1 MSQQKGAT
9 FIFAITLANVESIS
23 TTTES
28 IQSKTSI
35 SETIRKPPLVKAQTA
50 LKNQKNMAKNDFQY
64 GRWNSYTCSVAC
76 GTGIMTMNLPSGST
90 LQRET

>member
-1 MSQQKGAT
+1 
-9 FIFAITLANVESIS
+9 
-23 TTTES
+23 
-28 IQSKTSI
+28 
-35 SETIRKPPLVKAQTA
+35 
-50 LKNQKNMAKNDFQY
+50 MAKNDFQY